1 MTDETT
7 VEADNG
13 NQFGDYNGLSVVKG
27 VFFPCWTDRR
37 DNGSESI
44 FTAMITLKQSS
55 PGVFEPVL
63 IAGAGGVEAGPRN
76 R

>member
-1 MTDETT
+1 
-7 VEADNG
+7 V
-13 NQFGDYNGLSVVKG
+13 FKG